1 MEKVYLEKK
10 RKFNKSQNRI
20 SNNKKVQ
27 FYSKKIEDIIY
38 TYREKKAKEIFENK
52 FKKEKDKLKQFN
64 IIKEIIELDD
74 VEEEYIFYFIKLY
87 KEFNLKLNSNEL
99 KNLII
104 RLSEKHYYEL
114 NLTSDFTYINHK
126 KIYIEELDLIS
137 SYNTHDN
144 FESLIKILESKNKG
158 NKKYFSVIN
167 KELEVNMPITFKKNE
182 NLMYFLIRDFIIQ
195 QKK

>member
-64 IIKEIIELDD
+64 IIKKIIELDD
-74 VEEEYIFYFIKLY
+74 VEEEYIFCFLLNFIK
-87 KEFNLKLNSNEL
+87 N
-99 KNLII
+99 II
-104 RLSEKHYYEL
+104 
-114 NLTSDFTYINHK
+114 
-126 KIYIEELDLIS
+126 
-137 SYNTHDN
+137 
-144 FESLIKILESKNKG
+144 
-158 NKKYFSVIN
+158 
-167 KELEVNMPITFKKNE
+167 
-182 NLMYFLIRDFIIQ
+182 
-195 QKK
+195 

>member
-74 VEEEYIFYFIKLY
+74 VEEEYIFCFLLNFIK
-87 KEFNLKLNSNEL
+87 N
-99 KNLII
+99 II
-104 RLSEKHYYEL
+104 
-114 NLTSDFTYINHK
+114 
-126 KIYIEELDLIS
+126 
-137 SYNTHDN
+137 
-144 FESLIKILESKNKG
+144 
-158 NKKYFSVIN
+158 
-167 KELEVNMPITFKKNE
+167 
-182 NLMYFLIRDFIIQ
+182 
-195 QKK
+195 